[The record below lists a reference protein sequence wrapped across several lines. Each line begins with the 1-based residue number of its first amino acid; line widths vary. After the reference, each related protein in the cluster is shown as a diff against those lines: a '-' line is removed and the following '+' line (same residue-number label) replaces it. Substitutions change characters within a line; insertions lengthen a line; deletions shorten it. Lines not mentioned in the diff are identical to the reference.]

1 MSRPNAE
8 SASTADCATVRLVE
22 GGIWEISDEIKPH
35 SPFFTA
41 YSVCAVWSRPAALAS
56 SLQAKMGFG
65 FVAARIQLSAFTF
78 NCIEHRD
85 IPALIPGAIAEH
97 DVRHVGRA

>member
-56 SLQAKMGFG
+56 SSK
-65 FVAARIQLSAFTF
+65 
-78 NCIEHRD
+78 
-85 IPALIPGAIAEH
+85 PP
-97 DVRHVGRA
+97 